1 MPPDV
6 PVSESNS
13 DELILA
19 SLKADLNRTGN
30 FPGDD
35 DYLSDLI
42 SGSREWL
49 AAQGVRDDGS
59 ANYRLI
65 LVGQAAYIYRKR
77 VTGESQPNYLRRML
91 NDWKLSHPPEV

>member
-1 MPPDV
+1 MPDV
-6 PVSESNS
+6 PVSETNS
-13 DELILA
+13 DTLLLA

-42 SGSREWL
+42 AGCREWL

-59 ANYRLI
+59 ANYRLLI
-65 LVGQAAYIYRKR
+65 VGRAAYIYRKR
-77 VTGESQPNYLRRML
+77 VTGEAEPHYLRRML
-91 NDWKLSHPPEV
+91 HDWKLSHGMED

>member
-35 DYLSDLI
+35 DYLSGLI

-59 ANYRLI
+59 ASYRLI

-77 VTGESQPNYLRRML
+77 VTGESQPHYLRRML
-91 NDWKLSHPPEV
+91 HDWKLSHPPEV